1 MVRHGRLSHRR
12 DAGRLTPDGRPRRGT
27 WPYIVH
33 LPLVVTV
40 QDGLAG
46 RGLSAAGAWAVV
58 CVLVVPVSF
67 LLAAGLRRLPG
78 FRRVL

>member
-1 MVRHGRLSHRR
+1 MCPMVPSAPRL
-12 DAGRLTPDGRPRRGT
+12 AGELAACSYAV
-27 WPYIVH
+27 YIVH

-40 QDGLAG
+40 QYCLAG

-58 CVLVVPVSF
+58 HVLVVPVSF
-67 LLAAGLRRLPG
+67 LLAARLRRLPG